1 MFLFSLIIISI
12 ISVIFIMLLIRYP
25 VSISVPSSRGL
36 HLDQKPSSGGLAIFG
51 AYLLISIYAFIIHHH
66 GVTLS
71 SPILSLFL
79 ITIIGF
85 CDDKYELSKIFRFV
99 AQGIISCLTI
109 LSFDLA
115 LTEIIIWMIFFIF
128 FINIY
133 NFMDGIDG
141 LAASQAI
148 FILLCFSFFNNFY
161 SINSLILYIIPIIIF
176 LLYNVSPSKIF
187 LGNTGSY
194 LLGLLIA
201 ILIFN
206 SSMRL
211 SDIGFI
217 NHLMI
222 TAIILTVF
230 IADTVYVLV
239 VRLIRNIKIS
249 HNIFSALEYIT
260 TPHKSHFYQILAKK
274 YTSHNKS
281 TLFIM
286 LYNVFWCLPIL
297 VFSYKYIEHVV
308 FFVIL
313 SYLPYFI
320 LCYKNSV
327 GKE

>member
-1 MFLFSLIIISI
+1 
-12 ISVIFIMLLIRYP
+12 MLLIRYP

-141 LAASQAI
+141 LAASQAV

-201 ILIFN
+201 ILIC
-206 SSMRL
+206 
-211 SDIGFI
+211 
-217 NHLMI
+217 
-222 TAIILTVF
+222 
-230 IADTVYVLV
+230 
-239 VRLIRNIKIS
+239 
-249 HNIFSALEYIT
+249 YI
-260 TPHKSHFYQILAKK
+260 
-274 YTSHNKS
+274 
-281 TLFIM
+281 
-286 LYNVFWCLPIL
+286 
-297 VFSYKYIEHVV
+297 
-308 FFVIL
+308 
-313 SYLPYFI
+313 
-320 LCYKNSV
+320 
-327 GKE
+327 

>member
-1 MFLFSLIIISI
+1 
-12 ISVIFIMLLIRYP
+12 MLLIRYP

-115 LTEIIIWMIFFIF
+115 LTEIIIWMVFFIF

-148 FILLCFSFFNNFY
+148 FILFSFFNNFY

-176 LLYNVSPSKIF
+176 LLYNVSPSKYF
-187 LGNTGSY
+187 LVIPSY

-211 SDIGFI
+211 SDSGFI

-239 VRLIRNIKIS
+239 VRLIRNIKLS

-260 TPHKSHFYQILAKK
+260 THIKVIFIRYLRKNILVI
-274 YTSHNKS
+274 TNRL
-281 TLFIM
+281 LFIM
-286 LYNVFWCLPIL
+286 LYNVFWCLPL
-297 VFSYKYIEHVV
+297 LMFSYKYIEHVV

-313 SYLPYFI
+313 SYLHI
-320 LCYKNSV
+320 LFYVIKTLQEKSR
-327 GKE
+327 E

>member
-1 MFLFSLIIISI
+1 MHLLFII
-12 ISVIFIMLLIRYP
+12 ME
-25 VSISVPSSRGL
+25 L
-36 HLDQKPSSGGLAIFG
+36 H
-51 AYLLISIYAFIIHHH
+51 YLLNTKSI
-66 GVTLS
+66 
-71 SPILSLFL
+71 L

-115 LTEIIIWMIFFIF
+115 LSEIIIWMIFFIF

-211 SDIGFI
+211 SDIGF
-217 NHLMI
+217 
-222 TAIILTVF
+222 
-230 IADTVYVLV
+230 Y
-239 VRLIRNIKIS
+239 
-249 HNIFSALEYIT
+249 
-260 TPHKSHFYQILAKK
+260 KSPNDYCNNFNSFY
-274 YTSHNKS
+274 S
-281 TLFIM
+281 
-286 LYNVFWCLPIL
+286 
-297 VFSYKYIEHVV
+297 
-308 FFVIL
+308 
-313 SYLPYFI
+313 
-320 LCYKNSV
+320 
-327 GKE
+327 

>member
-51 AYLLISIYAFIIHHH
+51 SYALISIYAFISHHH
-66 GVTLS
+66 GITLS

-115 LTEIIIWMIFFIF
+115 LTEIITWMIFFIF

-141 LAASQAI
+141 LAVSQAI
-148 FILLCFSFFNNFY
+148 FILLCFSFFNNYY

-187 LGNTGSY
+187 LGNAGSY
-194 LLGLLIA
+194 MLGMLIVILL
-201 ILIFN
+201 FN
-206 SSMRL
+206 STYTAN
-211 SDIGFI
+211 DIDKF
-217 NHLMI
+217 NHISVAMI
-222 TAIILTVF
+222 LLTIF
-230 IADTVYVLV
+230 IADSLYVLLA
-239 VRLIRNIKIS
+239 RFFYKFTSSNNLFLS
-249 HNIFSALEYIT
+249 LSYIT
-260 TPHKSHFYQILAKK
+260 TPHNTHCYQMLAKK
-274 YTSHNKS
+274 YNNHNKV
-281 TLFIM
+281 TLYLM
-286 LYNVFWCLPIL
+286 LYNILWCLPLSIL
-297 VFSYKYIEHVV
+297 CQSYTQYSVAFIL
-308 FFVIL
+308 L
-313 SYLPYFI
+313 SYIPYFI
-320 LCYKNSV
+320 YCYSNNI